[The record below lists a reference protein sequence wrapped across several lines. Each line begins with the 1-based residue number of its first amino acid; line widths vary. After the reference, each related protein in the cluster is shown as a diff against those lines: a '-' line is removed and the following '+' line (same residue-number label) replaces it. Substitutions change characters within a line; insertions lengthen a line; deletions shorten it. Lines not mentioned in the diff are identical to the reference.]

1 MDYKEAGVNIEK
13 AEGLVSWL
21 KSSVFK
27 EKQLPGSDFCSYL
40 AFPAANYKKP
50 VLVSSA
56 DGVGTK
62 TILAS
67 FYKEWRG
74 IGRDLAAMCLNDL
87 LCSGAKPLF
96 FLDYYS
102 AACLEREPFQEFL
115 QGLNAACQEV
125 SCPLLG
131 GETAE
136 LPGLFVR
143 ETRVGP
149 VLRPARPSPVLR
161 PARPSPVL
169 RPARPGPDASSHFDC
184 AGFVVGAAE
193 EADILGPR
201 RVRAGDKIFGLK
213 SSGFHSNGYSLL
225 RQIYHSPKD
234 LEEKRQILMEP
245 TRLYA
250 VLHSRLSKMKNLKAI
265 AHITGGGLNNL
276 SRIIPE
282 GLIASLEPWEVPEIF
297 LEVKQKARLSWKSLL
312 TTFNC
317 GLGLA
322 LVFEGEPE
330 ASFCKEEGDQLIE
343 WGRVEKGDPTEGERW
358 RLNKDFS

>member
-21 KSSVFK
+21 QSSVFK
-27 EKQLPGSDFCSYL
+27 EKQLPGSDFCSYR
-40 AFPAANYKKP
+40 AFPAAHYKKP

-102 AACLEREPFQEFL
+102 SACLEREPFQEFL
-115 QGLNAACQEV
+115 KGLNAACQEV

-143 ETRVGP
+143 PTRPGRFV
-149 VLRPARPSPVLR
+149 RPARSR
-161 PARPSPVL
+161 A
-169 RPARPGPDASSHFDC
+169 ARPGRYASSHFDC

-225 RQIYHSPKD
+225 RKIYHSPKD
-234 LEEKRQILMEP
+234 LEEKREILMEP

-276 SRIIPE
+276 SRIMPE
-282 GLIASLEPWEVPEIF
+282 GLIASLEPWEIPEFF

-317 GLGLA
+317 GVGLA

-330 ASFCKEEGDQLIE
+330 DSFCKEEGDQLIE

-358 RLNKDFS
+358 RLKKNFS